1 MAKGANVKRLK
12 DKTRFLKKKAQE
24 KTVQADQYR
33 QEIKRIRSSRTFR
46 TGKIIVG
53 VFLKIKRMLE

>member
-24 KTVQADQYR
+24 KTVQAGD
-33 QEIKRIRSSRTFR
+33 KKNSLVKDF
-46 TGKIIVG
+46 
-53 VFLKIKRMLE
+53 

>member
-12 DKTRFLKKKAQE
+12 DKTRFLKKKVQE

-33 QEIKRIRSSRTFR
+33 QEIKRIRSSRTFKAGKLI
-46 TGKIIVG
+46 TGM
-53 VFLKIKRMLE
+53 FSKIKYLLK